1 VAILFFL
8 IIMTAIIFIVTR
20 LSKSK
25 QRPHSS
31 RRLLLANKK
40 SSPKS
45 DQQKEKYSRYA
56 PENRSMSSINS
67 LSTDLKEENSAQRL
81 NLLKQSSTQL
91 TPMKTT
97 CFSTTDT
104 IKESPV
110 RSTSIDQKTNKS
122 ESKSKTE
129 SVKAKKNITRFFP
142 SPDQMTSPS
151 ELSISHNK
159 QITTNKSP
167 KET

>member
-1 VAILFFL
+1 
-8 IIMTAIIFIVTR
+8 MTAIIFIVTR

-45 DQQKEKYSRYA
+45 DQQNERYSRYA

-81 NLLKQSSTQL
+81 NLLNQSSTQL
-91 TPMKTT
+91 TPNENSIMKTR

-104 IKESPV
+104 IKQSPV
-110 RSTSIDQKTNKS
+110 QSTSIDQKTNKS

-129 SVKAKKNITRFFP
+129 SVEAKKNITRFFP

-151 ELSISHNK
+151 ELSISPNK
-159 QITTNKSP
+159 QITKR
-167 KET
+167 